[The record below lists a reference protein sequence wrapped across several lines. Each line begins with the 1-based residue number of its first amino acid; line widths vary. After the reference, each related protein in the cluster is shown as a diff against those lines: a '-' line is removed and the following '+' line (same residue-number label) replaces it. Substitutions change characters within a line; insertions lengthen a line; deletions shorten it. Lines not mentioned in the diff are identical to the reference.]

1 MSEQEIDRDERILR
15 LAARLRR
22 GHFNLFLKKKGV
34 RWPSN
39 PDNPYEFGDTLAER
53 KALAE
58 ADGGRRYFY
67 ELAAEIVDA
76 EDMQADDEA
85 WAKNGFVEPQWR
97 ATNPKHDPPIQAQPG
112 RSSPWKPKDDT

>member
-22 GHFNLFLKKKGV
+22 GHFSLFLKKRGV

-85 WAKNGFVEPQWR
+85 W
-97 ATNPKHDPPIQAQPG
+97 G